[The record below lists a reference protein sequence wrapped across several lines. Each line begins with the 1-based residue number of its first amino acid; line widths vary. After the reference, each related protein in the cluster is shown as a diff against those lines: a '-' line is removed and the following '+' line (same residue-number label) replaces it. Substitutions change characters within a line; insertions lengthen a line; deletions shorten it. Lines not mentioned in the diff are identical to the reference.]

1 MAGSFPGKRTL
12 SLAVYMYYESFS
24 NGAWAYGSA
33 VAVVLGAMVISVSA
47 ALAVL
52 QSRVEKSIR

>member
-1 MAGSFPGKRTL
+1 
-12 SLAVYMYYESFS
+12 MYYESFS

-33 VAVVLGAMVISVSA
+33 VAVVLGAMVIAVTA

-52 QSRVEKSIR
+52 QSRVEKNIR